1 MRRGGARNTMSRDGG
16 KAVRTGQDYRES
28 LRDGRQIWVLGEGRI
43 DDPVTHPATRATVD
57 AYAAWYDRHNDP
69 AWREVLLTPPD
80 AEGAQ
85 RPLAFEVPRTIDDL
99 RRLGRAIS
107 QVALLSGGNLTH
119 TPGYGH
125 LIALGLL
132 DTLMAMGL
140 SAQEVANAAAYRE
153 ELARSGRF
161 LTFCAGGAP
170 IGFRFREQEADR
182 AAIRVVR
189 ERDDGLVI
197 SGKVGMHTSSPF
209 ADDVFVSGATRRGA
223 VSEHFSWFIIP
234 VAAQGVRVVARKP
247 AARHEDPAVA
257 PLSHRYDE
265 LDAQLWL
272 DEVFVPFE
280 RVFTAE
286 TPLGSGRAAGKDAP
300 PPRDTNLVAWLL
312 WHQLHGWLAKL
323 EFSLG
328 LGLAASDVMGFR
340 ANPAAVEQLIDLVVE
355 VQTLRTCLT
364 AAECD
369 PDTSDGGFLLPRQ
382 IHLASG
388 SLHAF
393 AVRQR
398 VTETLRRLPGSSL
411 VVAPAPADLADPE
424 MADGLEEAFGG
435 GGYTAA
441 QRAGLLNLI
450 WDHVSSG
457 LDGRESAYELHAN
470 GGIPAWRMRLRGW
483 FKDYNRLANAVLAAI
498 DLPMPDL
505 DVSWVAQPPGARNGV
520 PGGPAAPSASLARVR
535 LEETVRAAGHWVGPL
550 AGKGDS

>member
-1 MRRGGARNTMSRDGG
+1 M
-16 KAVRTGQDYRES
+16 RTGHDYCEG
-28 LRDGRQIWVLGEGRI
+28 LKDGREIWVLGEGRI
-43 DDPVTHPATRATVD
+43 DDPATHPATRSMVD
-57 AYAAWYDRHNDP
+57 AYAAWYDRHADD
-69 AWREVLLTPPD
+69 AWREVLLTEAD
-80 AEGAQ
+80 GGGER
-85 RPLAFEVPRTIDDL
+85 RPLAFEIPRTAQDL

-107 QVALLSGGNLTH
+107 EVALLSGGNLTH

-132 DTLMAMGL
+132 DTLTAMGL
-140 SAQEVANAAAYRE
+140 SGEEVANASRYRE

-161 LTFCAGGAP
+161 LTFAAGSAP
-170 IGFRFREQEADR
+170 IGFRFRPEEAER
-182 AAIRVVR
+182 AAIRVVGER
-189 ERDDGLVI
+189 EDGLVI

-223 VSEHFSWFIIP
+223 DSPHFTWFIIP
-234 VAAQGVRVVARKP
+234 VSAPGVRVVARKP
-247 AARHEDPAVA
+247 AARHADPAVA

-272 DEVFVPFE
+272 KEVFIPFE

-286 TPLGSGRAAGKDAP
+286 TPLGSGRAAGTDGSPA
-300 PPRDTNLVAWLL
+300 RDSNLVAWLL
-312 WHQLHGWLAKL
+312 WHQLHGWLARL

-340 ANPAAVEQLIDLVVE
+340 ANPASVEQLIDILAE

-369 PDTSDGGFLLPRQ
+369 PQLSDAGFLLPRQ

-393 AVRQR
+393 RVRQR
-398 VTETLRRLPGSSL
+398 VAETLRRLPGSSL
-411 VVAPAPADLADPE
+411 VVAPSPSDLADPE
-424 MADGLEEAFGG
+424 MAAGLEEAFGG
-435 GGYTAA
+435 GGYTAE
-441 QRAGLLNLI
+441 QRAALLNLI

-470 GGIPAWRMRLRGW
+470 GGVPAWRMRLRGW
-483 FKDYNRLANAVLAAI
+483 FKDYNRLANGALSALDVE
-498 DLPMPDL
+498 MPTL
-505 DVSWVAQPPGARNGV
+505 DVSAIAHPPWPRTGA
-520 PGGPAAPSASLARVR
+520 PGGPVVPSAVQQPVQLTEPAPSV
-535 LEETVRAAGHWVGPL
+535 GQWVGPPVS
-550 AGKGDS
+550 GRRD